1 MKKNYWI
8 LVVALAFITMA
19 MRSDLPAYKI
29 YNQKAKEVKYKKLI
43 GDALDADVVL
53 FGELHNNPIS
63 HWMQLELTKDIFA
76 EKGDQLVLGAEMF
89 ESDNQMLLDE
99 YLDGTIKQRNF
110 EAEAKLWDNYKTDYK
125 PLIEF
130 AKENQVKFVASNVPR
145 RYASLVHSN
154 GFEGLNDLSEGAKI
168 LLPPLPVAYDPELP
182 GYTAMIEMM
191 GGMGSDH
198 ANDNLP
204 KAQAIKDATM
214 AHFILQNL
222 AAGQT
227 FIHYNGA
234 YHSNNFEG
242 IYWYLKQQ
250 RPELKI
256 LTITTV
262 EQESMDDLTEENTG
276 VADYTI
282 CVPADMTK
290 TY

>member
-1 MKKNYWI
+1 MNKKILLLLPFVFILLSMKTDK
-8 LVVALAFITMA
+8 
-19 MRSDLPAYKI
+19 PAYKLF
-29 YNQKAKEVKYKKLI
+29 NQNGKEVKYKKLLKE
-43 GDALDADVVL
+43 AQDADIVF
-53 FGELHNNPIS
+53 FGEYHNNPIC
-63 HWMQLELTKDIFA
+63 HWLQIELTQDLYKL
-76 EKGDQLVLGAEMF
+76 KQSNLVLGAEMI
-89 ESDNQMLLDE
+89 EANEQDLLDE
-99 YLDGTIKQRNF
+99 YLKEEIDAETFEQ
-110 EAEAKLWDNYKTDYK
+110 EAELWKNYKTDYK

-130 AKENQVKFVASNVPR
+130 AEENQLKFVASNVPR

-154 GFEGLNDLSEGAKI
+154 GFDGLNDLSEGAKL

-182 GYTAMIEMM
+182 GYKAMMEMM
-191 GGMGSDH
+191 GGMGSGH

-222 AAGQT
+222 EAGQT
-227 FIHYNGA
+227 FVHYNGA

-262 EQESMDDLTEENTG
+262 EQENLDNLTEENEG

-282 CVPADMTK
+282 CVPTAMTK